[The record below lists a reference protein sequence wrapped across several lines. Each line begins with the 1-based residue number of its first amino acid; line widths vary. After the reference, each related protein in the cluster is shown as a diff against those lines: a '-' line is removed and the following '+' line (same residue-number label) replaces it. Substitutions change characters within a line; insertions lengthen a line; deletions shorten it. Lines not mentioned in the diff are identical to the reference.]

1 MAVPGPTEDPNQ
13 PGKMWVVLEEDNRD
27 GLGLPIIL
35 ACGEN
40 IGQIQSKGSL
50 ETEEESIQFYN
61 LQNKFIYEGQI
72 YIDLSI

>member
-1 MAVPGPTEDPNQ
+1 MPNKSLVMAAPGPTEDPNQ

-40 IGQIQSKGSL
+40 
-50 ETEEESIQFYN
+50 TA
-61 LQNKFIYEGQI
+61 QNIEQG
-72 YIDLSI
+72 

>member
-1 MAVPGPTEDPNQ
+1 MPNKSVVMAVPGPTEDPNQ

-40 IGQIQSKGSL
+40 IGQNIEQG
-50 ETEEESIQFYN
+50 
-61 LQNKFIYEGQI
+61 
-72 YIDLSI
+72 